1 MMQANISR
9 SPRPRARVEP
19 QWLSQWPYP
28 GGTAQMIDVSDLYW
42 RLLQAL
48 STSVAAAL
56 DAVLPKFMPKIVM
69 LVVPEVGALGAD
81 TKVESGESYE
91 NAAVCVPTFR
101 PTVTATVCSPPTP
114 GSTRQVTAVSE
125 IHSAKRQPLSP
136 ITTAGF
142 ESEGPKLRPW
152 MVMPP
157 PPDTGLL
164 LMISQD
170 DTGASYVNTTVRVPM
185 TAPIETA
192 TSSPV
197 LAPVAAEKPLL
208 MTPVSAVA
216 VTHTLVAQ
224 VVSPTRMVGFWS
236 DPKFVPNTCATDRR
250 RPLSLPFRCL

>member
-1 MMQANISR
+1 MM
-9 SPRPRARVEP
+9 
-19 QWLSQWPYP
+19 
-28 GGTAQMIDVSDLYW
+28 DVSDLYW

-91 NAAVCVPTFR
+91 NAAACVPTFR

-125 IHSAKRQPLSP
+125 IHSAKRHPLSP

-197 LAPVAAEKPLL
+197 LAPVAAE
-208 MTPVSAVA
+208 
-216 VTHTLVAQ
+216 
-224 VVSPTRMVGFWS
+224 
-236 DPKFVPNTCATDRR
+236 
-250 RPLSLPFRCL
+250 